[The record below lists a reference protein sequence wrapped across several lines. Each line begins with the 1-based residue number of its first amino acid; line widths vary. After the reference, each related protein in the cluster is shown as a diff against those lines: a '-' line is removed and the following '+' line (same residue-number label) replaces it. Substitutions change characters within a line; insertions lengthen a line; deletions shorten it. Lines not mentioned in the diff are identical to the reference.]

1 MVGTLFVSAVG
12 AAIGGGII
20 AYLAYQLGQK
30 RHVVPADKRDDGSAL
45 LEGFSLDVW
54 HLYMSVVCGR
64 DVATHQSDA
73 ASERGLFLV
82 SRLRGRA
89 DIEAAVFAMLGV
101 LGKAAERA
109 REHKRIG
116 LRVTHAQFVDL
127 SEQIAADFAFLQLEA
142 ERLRCERRHPR
153 PLLLPSPAQDFLR
166 RHRLKSASRLTAEKD
181 RAAGR

>member
-1 MVGTLFVSAVG
+1 MVATLFVSAVG

-20 AYLAYQLGQK
+20 AYIAYQLG
-30 RHVVPADKRDDGSAL
+30 RNRLVWPAEKRDEGSAL

-54 HLYMSVVCGR
+54 HLYMSVVCGGE
-64 DVATHQSDA
+64 VSAHQLDA

-82 SRLRGRA
+82 SRLRRRA

-101 LGKAAERA
+101 LGKARERA
-109 REHKRIG
+109 REHRRIG

-142 ERLRCERRHPR
+142 ERLRSESRSPR
-153 PLLLPSPAQDFLR
+153 PLSLPGPTQDFLR
-166 RHRLKSASRLTAEKD
+166 RHRLKPASRLTAERD
-181 RAAGR
+181 RAVGH

>member
-30 RHVVPADKRDDGSAL
+30 RHLVPADKRDDGSAL

-54 HLYMSVVCGR
+54 RLYMSVVCGS
-64 DVATHQSDA
+64 DVPRHQLAA

-82 SRLRGRA
+82 SRFRGRA
-89 DIEAAVFAMLGV
+89 DIESAVFAVLGV
-101 LGKAAERA
+101 LGKATKRA

-142 ERLRCERRHPR
+142 ERLRSESRHPL
-153 PLLLPSPAQDFLR
+153 PLSVPGAAQDFLR
-166 RHRLKSASRLTAEKD
+166 RHRLKPASRLTAEKD
-181 RAAGR
+181 RSAGH